1 VTVANNGQEA
11 LDAVKSQDFDAV
23 LMDVQ
28 MPVMDGY
35 TATRKIR
42 ELEARRPPTSNLK
55 PQTGRLS
62 IIAMTAHAMAGDH
75 EKSIAAGMDD
85 HVTKPIDPDQLFGT
99 LARWIRSENAGSLK
113 RQKPA
118 QDSQASTRTRGQEP
132 APAEHT
138 LPDALPEFDL
148 AEGLQRLMGNRT
160 LYRKLLSNF
169 AMQYSG
175 AAADL
180 RNALNA
186 GDFERAHGLVHAIKG
201 VAGNL
206 SAKDLQ
212 AHSVALEKLVKHADR
227 AGPPPADELNS
238 VCEAFLES
246 LGRALAAVGSLV
258 SARSA
263 AAPAESA
270 AGTLPLDLA
279 REAAVRLREAAEMG
293 DVSGLAALCNELATK
308 SAAFGPYRD
317 RVIRMV
323 DDFDF
328 DAVLKLAD
336 ELER

>member
-1 VTVANNGQEA
+1 
-11 LDAVKSQDFDAV
+11 
-23 LMDVQ
+23 
-28 MPVMDGY
+28 
-35 TATRKIR
+35 
-42 ELEARRPPTSNLK
+42 
-55 PQTGRLS
+55 
-62 IIAMTAHAMAGDH
+62 
-75 EKSIAAGMDD
+75 
-85 HVTKPIDPDQLFGT
+85 
-99 LARWIRSENAGSLK
+99 
-113 RQKPA
+113 
-118 QDSQASTRTRGQEP
+118 
-132 APAEHT
+132 
-138 LPDALPEFDL
+138 
-148 AEGLQRLMGNRT
+148 
-160 LYRKLLSNF
+160 
-169 AMQYSG
+169 MQYSG